1 MLPVEKELGSEGEVK
16 VDIVDKKIVL
26 SAVHASKGAVANVS
40 VAVDPGYFLDKLKE
54 KIPGGIDDAVIEV
67 LKAAFLK

>member
-1 MLPVEKELGSEGEVK
+1 MPLVQEGFGSEGEVK
-16 VDIVDKKIVL
+16 VDIVDKKIVV

-40 VAVDPGYFLDKLKE
+40 VAVDPSYFLDKLKE